1 MIDKCPAPPPGK
13 SGDPETRADY
23 GKNPPRQHR
32 FFTLAELFAGQQS
45 VIPNVNPAM
54 FKAAPVEAKEQGK
67 LF

>member
-1 MIDKCPAPPPGK
+1 
-13 SGDPETRADY
+13 
-23 GKNPPRQHR
+23 
-32 FFTLAELFAGQQS
+32 LAELFAGKRP

>member
-1 MIDKCPAPPPGK
+1 MTKRP
-13 SGDPETRADY
+13 
-23 GKNPPRQHR
+23 
-32 FFTLAELFAGQQS
+32 